1 MEKIVGRNLE
11 IYSDMKSHL
20 GRFKKLLKEEEDAS
34 KNVRNTFYYW
44 HFFVFVSICYFA
56 ICEQN
61 IHSFNISIAKSI
73 KRE

>member
-34 KNVRNTFYYW
+34 KNVRNTFYY
-44 HFFVFVSICYFA
+44 
-56 ICEQN
+56 
-61 IHSFNISIAKSI
+61 
-73 KRE
+73 